1 MKKRIVSFLMA
12 LVLAVSL
19 LPVSALAVDVDTPQD
34 DAPVAETQGVP
45 AVEQQNDENTTP
57 DPQTEPTNTS
67 DTVTFKV
74 ESPKG
79 ADAYIDFTLQNST
92 SRQNI
97 DSATGISSYT
107 TSVSKDT
114 PISVTAQIK
123 GYDNVHYRFVGWQIN
138 GRSGVSETVD
148 GYVINPG
155 NNSSYAKMYYR
166 SEIEEHKLL
175 DEYVFTALFEE
186 NESGQPAAGQVK
198 LVIDLTEYTGAI
210 SGSLTPLK
218 TNPWKI
224 EAGKRNEI
232 MIGRTFGLIEEYNQD
247 CLYGT
252 SPKGTLTLDD
262 APKSFYW
269 TVTGLPD
276 KCILTDFDTGTVT
289 AQYQRNAT
297 KFAKVFTLTAGTLT
311 FNQVYASNFTSKY
324 NKDAWS
330 GKTIVL
336 TPDFN
341 ALDQSKAFTPVVTP
355 DRADKGTV
363 TTAFL
368 RNNGSASSSWA
379 VTATPKNEWYK
390 LDYVADEAGNK
401 FVSEDGKTAQITVT
415 AADQKFTAYFTSAI
429 APMYDETN
437 ADSVTVNVTI
447 SNDGIP
453 LMGADGT
460 VLANLDVTIP
470 YFDLADYGLSKYY
483 RYGTEFGWGSY
494 NNDKLIERPTA
505 LHAYIYIIERYYMG
519 LPADQCGR
527 GTSGILDY
535 KKKTD
540 VPYMDGGI
548 AYNSGRTVALNPT
561 GSATSLYMKQFWGH
575 DENLMYFRNHEYPL
589 MGKGWGSTCDYI
601 LLSDGDRLDVAMF
614 TNWDFYKDGGFNQF
628 SQDVYSIAQGDT
640 VTTSTFKAGTSAGLD
655 GESPAL
661 EPISGLNVAVYDA
674 DWNKVADVTGDGT
687 YSYTFDKAGTYYIM
701 ATDTGAKTTDAHYAP
716 AITKVTVTPRDDS
729 GAVILKNTADMLW
742 FQNYVNEQGHYD
754 AKAVLANDIDISS
767 LDWQGLGENV
777 NHYDIPIFGYK
788 GDKAFSGEIDG
799 RGHTLTVRFTGS
811 PLVNLLT
818 GTVKNLTIKG
828 KSEAGAAFVRY
839 LLYNGRIE
847 NCVNYASVSGIV
859 KCSQNTGEGTVG
871 AFAATACVG
880 PKLLYRTTGIVNC
893 VNRGDV
899 QTTGHNAGGILGQVA
914 GSFQGNFTTG
924 TLGSSDY
931 KVYASIEVT
940 GCRNYGAVSAVNSN
954 AAAGGIVGI
963 CWMADVAGVALAD
976 CENHGAVSAPTGG
989 AAAGILA
996 QQNSEQQTISRCLNT
1011 GTITGTSYAA
1021 GITGTSSGEPTLIE
1035 SCANTGKIAGQYAG
1049 GIVAVSFG
1057 EITDCYNTGDVTGS
1071 EFAGGIAGS
1080 HNPWQFPNTHNYA
1093 VGKVSNCYTTGKV
1106 TGSSDNAT
1114 IGAAVGKLHTGNI
1127 VSLEQTTYRDFQV
1140 YALEGTCAQL
1150 VGQKSENAK
1159 DATAFKTAAE
1169 LKSDA
1174 MLTTLGDAFKKDA
1187 GNVNNGYP
1195 VLVWQVS
1202 EPCTKHTPGEI
1213 VKVSIQ
1219 NANCTT
1225 GGRHYDVVY
1234 CTVCLK
1240 ELSRTIVTDEPLG
1253 HDWDSATGKC
1263 KRCGI
1268 TCDHKWT
1275 NGKCDTCG
1283 YACQHV
1289 GGDAVKEK
1297 EVPATCTKD
1306 GSHDEVVYCTICKAE
1321 VSRTNV
1327 VDKATGHK
1335 EQPAVKE
1342 NVKAPTCTVDGS
1354 HDEVVYCSVCKEE
1367 VSRTNVVDKATG
1379 HKWDDGVVTTQP
1391 TTGKEGVKTFICTV
1405 CKETKTETIDKLGE
1419 DQKDQSAANE
1429 AINLINGIGTVTKN
1443 SKDKINAAR
1452 KAYDGLTEDQKKL
1465 VPDSVLKTLTDAET
1479 AYANLPRSSG
1489 SGSSYTGGHT
1499 FTTDLEPGSITGVF
1513 VDGKKLDSRYYT
1525 VSGSDV
1531 TLTADYLKTLRSGK
1545 HTVKIENAT
1554 KVATGSFT
1562 LSGSGAVQSSR
1573 TGDPGVAIYFA
1584 MSAVSFLGSAAWLR
1598 KRKET

>member
-1 MKKRIVSFLMA
+1 MKKRIVSLLMA
-12 LVLAVSL
+12 LVMAVSL
-19 LPVSALAVDVDTPQD
+19 LPVSAFAVDVDTPQD
-34 DAPVAETQGVP
+34 DAPVAETQDVP
-45 AVEQQNDENTTP
+45 AAEQQNDENTAPDNQAESANEPVVQTNAEPKILVSSNIWDSTVTVVEYDVEVKGGETVEVEYSGAWLEFDPEESLTVNGVKCDLAYIAINGKEYDVDGLDIELTDVAGFKGTVWANHYPAAGFYEDGELTQNVSISFIYSNVPANPETP
-57 DPQTEPTNTS
+57 TYTPVVVSANTS
-67 DTVTFKV
+67 CGTI
-74 ESPKG
+74 G
-79 ADAYIDFTLQNST
+79 ADALSFEWNTD
-92 SRQNI
+92 
-97 DSATGISSYT
+97 GSS
-107 TSVSKDT
+107 
-114 PISVTAQIK
+114 IWNVTA
-123 GYDNVHYRFVGWQIN
+123 
-138 GRSGVSETVD
+138 
-148 GYVINPG
+148 
-155 NNSSYAKMYYR
+155 A
-166 SEIEEHKLL
+166 
-175 DEYVFTALFEE
+175 
-186 NESGQPAAGQVK
+186 
-198 LVIDLTEYTGAI
+198 
-210 SGSLTPLK
+210 
-218 TNPWKI
+218 
-224 EAGKRNEI
+224 
-232 MIGRTFGLIEEYNQD
+232 
-247 CLYGT
+247 
-252 SPKGTLTLDD
+252 
-262 APKSFYW
+262 
-269 TVTGLPD
+269 
-276 KCILTDFDTGTVT
+276 
-289 AQYQRNAT
+289 
-297 KFAKVFTLTAGTLT
+297 
-311 FNQVYASNFTSKY
+311 
-324 NKDAWS
+324 
-330 GKTIVL
+330 
-336 TPDFN
+336 
-341 ALDQSKAFTPVVTP
+341 
-355 DRADKGTV
+355 
-363 TTAFL
+363 
-368 RNNGSASSSWA
+368 
-379 VTATPKNEWYK
+379 PKNEWYK
-390 LDYVADEAGNK
+390 LDYVADEAGNQ
-401 FVSEDGKTAQITVT
+401 FASTDGKTAQITVT

-460 VLANLDVTIP
+460 ILANLDVTIP

-505 LHAYIYIIERYYMG
+505 LHAYIYLIERYYMG

-540 VPYMDGGI
+540 VLYMDGGL

-701 ATDTGAKTTDAHYAP
+701 ATDTGAKTTAAHYAP
-716 AITKVTVTPRDDS
+716 AITKVTVAPRDNS
-729 GAVILKNTADMLW
+729 GAITLKTAADMLW
-742 FQNYVNEQGHYD
+742 FQQYVNEQGHYD
-754 AKAVLANDIDISS
+754 AKAVLADDIDISG

-777 NHYDIPIFGYK
+777 NHYNIAIQGYK

-799 RGHTLTVRFTGS
+799 QGHALTVSFTGS

-828 KSEAGAAFVRY
+828 QSEAGAAFVRY

-847 NCVNYASVSGIV
+847 NCVNYAPVSGIV
-859 KCSQNTGEGTVG
+859 KCSQNTGGGVVG
-871 AFAATACVG
+871 AFAAAACKG
-880 PKLLYRTTGIVNC
+880 PKLLYCTTGVVNC
-893 VNRGDV
+893 VNHGDV
-899 QTTGHNAGGILGQVA
+899 QTTGTYAGGILGVVVN
-914 GSFQGNFTTG
+914 SFQGNFTAG

-931 KVYASIEVT
+931 KVYASIEVM
-940 GCRNYGAVSAVNSN
+940 GCKNYGAVSATNSN

-963 CWMADVAGVALAD
+963 CWMADVGGVALAD
-976 CENHGAVSAPTGG
+976 CENHGAVSAPAGG

-996 QQNSEQQTISRCLNT
+996 RQNSEQQTISRCLNT
-1011 GTITGTSYAA
+1011 GTITGMSYAA
-1021 GITGTSSGEPTLIE
+1021 GITGESKGEPTLIE
-1035 SCANTGKIAGQYAG
+1035 SCANTGKITGRYAG

-1057 EITDCYNTGDVTGS
+1057 EITDCYNTGDVTGHT
-1071 EFAGGIAGS
+1071 AGGIAAS
-1080 HNPWQFPNTHNYA
+1080 HDVWQYPNTHNYA
-1093 VGKVSNCYTTGKV
+1093 TGKVSNCYTTGKV

-1114 IGAAVGKLHTGNI
+1114 IGAAVGKLHTGGI

-1140 YALEGTCAQL
+1140 YALEGICAQL

-1187 GNVNNGYP
+1187 GNINNGYP

-1202 EPCTKHTPGEI
+1202 EACTDHTPGAAVRENE
-1213 VKVSIQ
+1213 VP
-1219 NANCTT
+1219 ATCTKD
-1225 GGRHYDVVY
+1225 GSHDEVIY
-1234 CTVCLK
+1234 CTVCKTEISRKTITDKAPGHK
-1240 ELSRTIVTDEPLG
+1240 EQPAVKENVKDATCTVAGSHDEVVYCSVCQTEISRTTVTDKALG
-1253 HDWDSATGKC
+1253 HDWDSTTGKC
-1263 KRCGI
+1263 KRCE
-1268 TCDHKWT
+1268 TACDHKWT

-1283 YACQHV
+1283 YTCQHV

-1306 GSHDEVVYCTICKAE
+1306 GSHDEVVYCTICK
-1321 VSRTNV
+1321 S
-1327 VDKATGHK
+1327 
-1335 EQPAVKE
+1335 
-1342 NVKAPTCTVDGS
+1342 
-1354 HDEVVYCSVCKEE
+1354 E

-1391 TTGKEGVKTFICTV
+1391 TTGKEGVKTFTCTV

-1443 SKDKINAAR
+1443 SKDKIDAAR

-1465 VPDSVLKTLTDAET
+1465 VPDSVLKTLTDAEA
-1479 AYANLPRSSG
+1479 AYAKLTKPGTKPGKPSTS
-1489 SGSSYTGGHT
+1489 
-1499 FTTDLEPGSITGVF
+1499 TDTKKD
-1513 VDGKKLDSRYYT
+1513 DGK
-1525 VSGSDV
+1525 
-1531 TLTADYLKTLRSGK
+1531 
-1545 HTVKIENAT
+1545 TVKSGQTGDAGIT
-1554 KVATGSFT
+1554 LYLGMGLVAVMA
-1562 LSGSGAVQSSR
+1562 GAVIV
-1573 TGDPGVAIYFA
+1573 T
-1584 MSAVSFLGSAAWLR
+1584 R
-1598 KRKET
+1598 KRKEN

>member
-1 MKKRIVSFLMA
+1 MKKRIVSLLMA
-12 LVLAVSL
+12 LVMTVSL
-19 LPVSALAVDVDTPQD
+19 LPVSAFAADVDTPTAQAAKCTAVVKSSIPDSKADFIVYNYGGKGEEFEHVDSATWEFTAGKDTDLAVDVKLSSFDEDNYDFCGWEVSSGEKSYIAGLTATADIIAKEFADVFTDVADDTYVKQ
-34 DAPVAETQGVP
+34 
-45 AVEQQNDENTTP
+45 
-57 DPQTEPTNTS
+57 
-67 DTVTFKV
+67 KL
-74 ESPKG
+74 
-79 ADAYIDFTLQNST
+79 FTLFATSNS
-92 SRQNI
+92 N
-97 DSATGISSYT
+97 
-107 TSVSKDT
+107 
-114 PISVTAQIK
+114 VTI
-123 GYDNVHYRFVGWQIN
+123 
-138 GRSGVSETVD
+138 
-148 GYVINPG
+148 
-155 NNSSYAKMYYR
+155 
-166 SEIEEHKLL
+166 
-175 DEYVFTALFEE
+175 TALFNSKASQEVTYTPIVA
-186 NESGQPAAGQVK
+186 SSDTSKGTIASDGVK
-198 LVIDLTEYTGAI
+198 LVQNVDNK
-210 SGSLTPLK
+210 SL
-218 TNPWKI
+218 
-224 EAGKRNEI
+224 
-232 MIGRTFGLIEEYNQD
+232 
-247 CLYGT
+247 
-252 SPKGTLTLDD
+252 
-262 APKSFYW
+262 W
-269 TVTGLPD
+269 T
-276 KCILTDFDTGTVT
+276 
-289 AQYQRNAT
+289 
-297 KFAKVFTLTAGTLT
+297 
-311 FNQVYASNFTSKY
+311 
-324 NKDAWS
+324 
-330 GKTIVL
+330 
-336 TPDFN
+336 
-341 ALDQSKAFTPVVTP
+341 
-355 DRADKGTV
+355 
-363 TTAFL
+363 
-368 RNNGSASSSWA
+368 

-390 LDYVADEAGNK
+390 LDYVADEAGNQ
-401 FVSEDGKTAQITVT
+401 FASTDGKTAQITVT

-453 LMGADGT
+453 LMGKDGT
-460 VLANLDVTIP
+460 ILANLDVTIP
-470 YFDLADYGLSKYY
+470 YFDLADYGLGKYY

-494 NNDKLIERPTA
+494 NNDTVIERPTA

-519 LPADQCGR
+519 LPASQCGK

-535 KKKTD
+535 NKKTD
-540 VPYMDGGI
+540 VLYMDGGI

-589 MGKGWGSTCDYI
+589 MGKGWGSSCDYI

-687 YSYTFDKAGTYYIM
+687 YSYTFDKAGTYYLM
-701 ATDTGAKTTDAHYAP
+701 ATDTGAKTTAAHYAP
-716 AITKVTVTPRDDS
+716 ATAKVTVAPRDDS
-729 GAVILKNTADMLW
+729 GAVTLKTAADMLW

-754 AKAVLANDIDISS
+754 AKAVLVDDIDISG

-777 NHYDIPIFGYK
+777 NHYDIGIQGYT

-799 RGHTLTVRFTGS
+799 QGHTLTVRFTGS

-847 NCVNYASVSGIV
+847 NCVNYASVSGMV
-859 KCSQNTGEGTVG
+859 NNSQSSNGAVG
-871 AFAATACVG
+871 AFAAAACKG

-893 VNRGDV
+893 ENHGDV
-899 QTTGHNAGGILGQVA
+899 QTTGSNAGGILGVVVN
-914 GSFQGNFTTG
+914 SFQGNFTAG

-931 KVYASIEVT
+931 KVYASIEVM
-940 GCRNYGAVSAVNSN
+940 GCKNYGAVSATNSN

-963 CWMADVAGVALAD
+963 CWMADVGGVALAD
-976 CENHGAVSAPTGG
+976 CENHGAVSAPAGG
-989 AAAGILA
+989 AAAGILVR
-996 QQNSEQQTISRCLNT
+996 QNSEQQTISRCLNT

-1035 SCANTGKIAGQYAG
+1035 SCANTGTITGRYAG

-1057 EITDCYNTGDVTGS
+1057 EITDCYNTGDVTGHT
-1071 EFAGGIAGS
+1071 AGGIAAS
-1080 HNPWQFPNTHNYA
+1080 HSPWQFPNTHNYA

-1106 TGSSDNAT
+1106 MGSSDNAT

-1174 MLTTLGDAFKKDA
+1174 MLTTLGDAFKKDV

-1202 EPCTKHTPGEI
+1202 EACTDHTPGAAVRENE
-1213 VKVSIQ
+1213 VP
-1219 NANCTT
+1219 ATCTKD
-1225 GGRHYDVVY
+1225 GSHDEVIY
-1234 CTVCLK
+1234 CTVCK
-1240 ELSRTIVTDEPLG
+1240 TEISRTTVTDKALG
-1253 HDWDSATGKC
+1253 HDWDSTTGKC
-1263 KRCGI
+1263 KRCE
-1268 TCDHKWT
+1268 TACDHKWT

-1283 YACQHV
+1283 YTCQHV

-1306 GSHDEVVYCTICKAE
+1306 GSHDEVVYCTICK
-1321 VSRTNV
+1321 S
-1327 VDKATGHK
+1327 
-1335 EQPAVKE
+1335 
-1342 NVKAPTCTVDGS
+1342 
-1354 HDEVVYCSVCKEE
+1354 E

-1391 TTGKEGVKTFICTV
+1391 TTGKEGVKTFTCTV

-1465 VPDSVLKTLTDAET
+1465 VPDSVLKTLTDAEA
-1479 AYANLPRSSG
+1479 AYAKLTKPGTKPGKPSTSTDTKKDDGKTVKSG
-1489 SGSSYTGGHT
+1489 QTGDAGIVLYAAMGLLSLTGGA
-1499 FTTDLEPGSITGVF
+1499 LVL
-1513 VDGKKLDSRYYT
+1513 GKKKKQD
-1525 VSGSDV
+1525 
-1531 TLTADYLKTLRSGK
+1531 
-1545 HTVKIENAT
+1545 
-1554 KVATGSFT
+1554 
-1562 LSGSGAVQSSR
+1562 
-1573 TGDPGVAIYFA
+1573 
-1584 MSAVSFLGSAAWLR
+1584 
-1598 KRKET
+1598 

>member
-1 MKKRIVSFLMA
+1 MKKRIVSLLLA
-12 LVLAVSL
+12 LVMAVSL
-19 LPVSALAVDVDTPQD
+19 LPVSAFAAEVDVPAAQD
-34 DAPVAETQGVP
+34 VP
-45 AVEQQNDENTTP
+45 AVEQQNDENTAPDTP
-57 DPQTEPTNTS
+57 ATTEEPTQPDTEPAASESQPEEPVVQDAKPKILVSSNIWDPTVTVVEYDVEVKGGETVEVEYSGAWLEFDPEESLTVNGVKCDLAYIAINGKEYAVKRLDIELTDVAGFKGTVWANRYPAAGFYEDGELTQNVSISFIYSNVPANPETPTYTPVVVSANTS
-67 DTVTFKV
+67 CGTI
-74 ESPKG
+74 G
-79 ADAYIDFTLQNST
+79 ADALSFEWNTD
-92 SRQNI
+92 
-97 DSATGISSYT
+97 GSS
-107 TSVSKDT
+107 
-114 PISVTAQIK
+114 IWNVTA
-123 GYDNVHYRFVGWQIN
+123 
-138 GRSGVSETVD
+138 
-148 GYVINPG
+148 
-155 NNSSYAKMYYR
+155 A
-166 SEIEEHKLL
+166 
-175 DEYVFTALFEE
+175 
-186 NESGQPAAGQVK
+186 
-198 LVIDLTEYTGAI
+198 
-210 SGSLTPLK
+210 
-218 TNPWKI
+218 
-224 EAGKRNEI
+224 
-232 MIGRTFGLIEEYNQD
+232 
-247 CLYGT
+247 
-252 SPKGTLTLDD
+252 
-262 APKSFYW
+262 
-269 TVTGLPD
+269 
-276 KCILTDFDTGTVT
+276 
-289 AQYQRNAT
+289 
-297 KFAKVFTLTAGTLT
+297 
-311 FNQVYASNFTSKY
+311 
-324 NKDAWS
+324 
-330 GKTIVL
+330 
-336 TPDFN
+336 
-341 ALDQSKAFTPVVTP
+341 
-355 DRADKGTV
+355 
-363 TTAFL
+363 
-368 RNNGSASSSWA
+368 
-379 VTATPKNEWYK
+379 PKNEWYK
-390 LDYVADEAGNK
+390 LDYVADEAGNQ
-401 FVSEDGKTAQITVT
+401 FASTDGKTAQITVT

-505 LHAYIYIIERYYMG
+505 LHAYIYLIERYYMG

-540 VPYMDGGI
+540 VLYMDGGL
-548 AYNSGRTVALNPT
+548 AYNSNRTPALNPT

-687 YSYTFDKAGTYYIM
+687 YSSTFDKAGTYYIM
-701 ATDTGAKTTDAHYAP
+701 ATDTGAKTTAAHYAP
-716 AITKVTVTPRDDS
+716 AITKVTVAPRDNS
-729 GAVILKNTADMLW
+729 GAITLKTAADMLW
-742 FQNYVNEQGHYD
+742 FQSYVNEQGHYD
-754 AKAVLANDIDISS
+754 AKAVLADDIDISG

-777 NHYDIPIFGYK
+777 NHYNIAIQGYK

-799 RGHTLTVRFTGS
+799 QGHALTVSFTGS

-828 KSEAGAAFVRY
+828 KSEAGTAFVRY

-847 NCVNYASVSGIV
+847 NCVNYAPVSGIV
-859 KCSQNTGEGTVG
+859 KCSQNTGGGVVG
-871 AFAATACVG
+871 AFAAAACKG
-880 PKLLYRTTGIVNC
+880 PKLLYCTTGVVNC
-893 VNRGDV
+893 VNHGDV
-899 QTTGHNAGGILGQVA
+899 QTTGTYASGILGVVVN
-914 GSFQGNFTTG
+914 SFQGNFTTG

-940 GCRNYGAVSAVNSN
+940 GCKNYGAVSAANSN

-963 CWMADVAGVALAD
+963 CLMADEDGVALAD
-976 CENHGAVSAPTGG
+976 CENHGAVSAPANGT
-989 AAAGILA
+989 AAGILGR
-996 QQNSEQQTISRCLNT
+996 QNSEQQTISRCLNT

-1021 GITGTSSGEPTLIE
+1021 GITGRSGGEPTLIE
-1035 SCANTGKIAGQYAG
+1035 SCANTGKITGQRAG

-1071 EFAGGIAGS
+1071 EFVGGIAGS
-1080 HNPWQFPNTHNYA
+1080 HDVWQYPNTHNYA
-1093 VGKVSNCYTTGKV
+1093 TGKVSNCYTTGKV

-1114 IGAAVGKLHTGNI
+1114 IGAAVGKLHTGRT

-1140 YALEGTCAQL
+1140 YALEGICAQL

-1202 EPCTKHTPGEI
+1202 EVCTDHTPGAAVRENE
-1213 VKVSIQ
+1213 VP
-1219 NANCTT
+1219 ATCTKD
-1225 GGRHYDVVY
+1225 GSHDEVIY
-1234 CTVCLK
+1234 CTVCQT
-1240 ELSRTIVTDEPLG
+1240 EISRTTVTDKALG
-1253 HDWDSATGKC
+1253 HDWDSTTGKC
-1263 KRCGI
+1263 KRCE
-1268 TCDHKWT
+1268 TACDHKWT

-1283 YACQHV
+1283 YTCQHV

-1306 GSHDEVVYCTICKAE
+1306 GSHDEVVYCTICK
-1321 VSRTNV
+1321 S
-1327 VDKATGHK
+1327 
-1335 EQPAVKE
+1335 
-1342 NVKAPTCTVDGS
+1342 
-1354 HDEVVYCSVCKEE
+1354 E

-1391 TTGKEGVKTFICTV
+1391 TTGKEGVKTFTCTV
-1405 CKETKTETIDKLGE
+1405 CKETKTEAIDKLGE

-1443 SKDKINAAR
+1443 SKDKIDAAR

-1465 VPDSVLKTLTDAET
+1465 VPDSVLKTLTDAEA
-1479 AYANLPRSSG
+1479 AYAKLTKPGTKPGKPSTSTDTKKDDGKTVKSG
-1489 SGSSYTGGHT
+1489 QTGDAGIVLYAAMGLLSLTGGA
-1499 FTTDLEPGSITGVF
+1499 LVL
-1513 VDGKKLDSRYYT
+1513 GKKKKQD
-1525 VSGSDV
+1525 
-1531 TLTADYLKTLRSGK
+1531 
-1545 HTVKIENAT
+1545 
-1554 KVATGSFT
+1554 
-1562 LSGSGAVQSSR
+1562 
-1573 TGDPGVAIYFA
+1573 
-1584 MSAVSFLGSAAWLR
+1584 
-1598 KRKET
+1598 

>member
-1 MKKRIVSFLMA
+1 MKKRIVSLLMA
-12 LVLAVSL
+12 LVMTVSL
-19 LPVSALAVDVDTPQD
+19 LPVSAFAADVDTPTAQAAKCTAVVKSSIPDSKADFIVYNYGGKGEEFEHVDSATWEFTAGKDTDLAVDVKLSSFDEDNYDFCGWEVSSGEKSYIAGLTATADIIAKEFADVFTDVADDTYVKQ
-34 DAPVAETQGVP
+34 
-45 AVEQQNDENTTP
+45 
-57 DPQTEPTNTS
+57 
-67 DTVTFKV
+67 KL
-74 ESPKG
+74 
-79 ADAYIDFTLQNST
+79 FTLFATSNS
-92 SRQNI
+92 N
-97 DSATGISSYT
+97 
-107 TSVSKDT
+107 
-114 PISVTAQIK
+114 VTI
-123 GYDNVHYRFVGWQIN
+123 
-138 GRSGVSETVD
+138 
-148 GYVINPG
+148 
-155 NNSSYAKMYYR
+155 
-166 SEIEEHKLL
+166 
-175 DEYVFTALFEE
+175 TALFNSKASQEVTYTPIVA
-186 NESGQPAAGQVK
+186 SSDTSKGTIASDGVK
-198 LVIDLTEYTGAI
+198 LVQNVDNK
-210 SGSLTPLK
+210 SL
-218 TNPWKI
+218 
-224 EAGKRNEI
+224 
-232 MIGRTFGLIEEYNQD
+232 
-247 CLYGT
+247 
-252 SPKGTLTLDD
+252 
-262 APKSFYW
+262 W
-269 TVTGLPD
+269 T
-276 KCILTDFDTGTVT
+276 
-289 AQYQRNAT
+289 
-297 KFAKVFTLTAGTLT
+297 
-311 FNQVYASNFTSKY
+311 
-324 NKDAWS
+324 
-330 GKTIVL
+330 
-336 TPDFN
+336 
-341 ALDQSKAFTPVVTP
+341 
-355 DRADKGTV
+355 
-363 TTAFL
+363 
-368 RNNGSASSSWA
+368 

-390 LDYVADEAGNK
+390 LDYVADEAGNQ
-401 FVSEDGKTAQITVT
+401 FASTDGKTAQITVT

-453 LMGADGT
+453 LMGKDGT
-460 VLANLDVTIP
+460 ILANLDVTIP
-470 YFDLADYGLSKYY
+470 YFDLADYGLSNFY

-519 LPADQCGR
+519 LPASQCGK

-535 KKKTD
+535 NKKTD
-540 VPYMDGGI
+540 VLYMDGGI

-589 MGKGWGSTCDYI
+589 MGKGWGSSCDYI

-687 YSYTFDKAGTYYIM
+687 YSYTFDKAGTYYLM
-701 ATDTGAKTTDAHYAP
+701 ATDTGAKTTAAHYAP
-716 AITKVTVTPRDDS
+716 ATAKVTVAPRDDS
-729 GAVILKNTADMLW
+729 GAVTLKTAADMLW

-754 AKAVLANDIDISS
+754 AKAVLVDDIDISG

-777 NHYDIPIFGYK
+777 NHYDIGIQGYT

-799 RGHTLTVRFTGS
+799 QGHALTVRFTGS

-847 NCVNYASVSGIV
+847 NCVNYASVSGMV
-859 KCSQNTGEGTVG
+859 NNSQSSNGAVG
-871 AFAATACVG
+871 AFAAAACKG

-893 VNRGDV
+893 VNYGDV
-899 QTTGHNAGGILGQVA
+899 QTTGNNAGGILGVVVN
-914 GSFQGNFTTG
+914 SFQGNFTTG

-940 GCRNYGAVSAVNSN
+940 GCKNYGAVSAANSN
-954 AAAGGIVGI
+954 AAAGGIVGS
-963 CWMADVAGVALAD
+963 CQMADVNGVVLAD
-976 CENHGAVSAPTGG
+976 CENHGAVSAPAGG
-989 AAAGILA
+989 AAAGILGR
-996 QQNSEQQTISRCLNT
+996 QNSEQQTISRCLNT

-1021 GITGTSSGEPTLIE
+1021 GITGRSGGEPTLIE
-1035 SCANTGKIAGQYAG
+1035 SCANTGTITGRYAG

-1071 EFAGGIAGS
+1071 KFAGGIAGS
-1080 HNPWQFPNTHNYA
+1080 HDPWQFPNTHNYA

-1114 IGAAVGKLHTGNI
+1114 IGAAVGKLHMGNI
-1127 VSLEQTTYRDFQV
+1127 VSVEQTTYRDFQV
-1140 YALEGTCAQL
+1140 YALEGICAQL

-1187 GNVNNGYP
+1187 GNINNGYP

-1202 EPCTKHTPGEI
+1202 EACTDHTPGAAVRENE
-1213 VKVSIQ
+1213 VP
-1219 NANCTT
+1219 ATCTKD
-1225 GGRHYDVVY
+1225 GSHDEVIY
-1234 CTVCLK
+1234 CTVCKTEISRKTITDKAPGHK
-1240 ELSRTIVTDEPLG
+1240 EQPAVKENVKDATCTVAGSHDEVVYCSVCQTEISRTTVTDKALG
-1253 HDWDSATGKC
+1253 HDWDSTTGKC
-1263 KRCGI
+1263 KRCE
-1268 TCDHKWT
+1268 TACDHKWT

-1283 YACQHV
+1283 YTCQHV

-1306 GSHDEVVYCTICKAE
+1306 GSHDEVVYCTICKSE

-1354 HDEVVYCSVCKEE
+1354 HDEVVYCSVCKEV

-1391 TTGKEGVKTFICTV
+1391 TTGKEGVKTFTCTV

-1465 VPDSVLKTLTDAET
+1465 VPDSVLKTLTDAEA
-1479 AYANLPRSSG
+1479 AYAKLTKPGTKPGKPSTSTDTKKDDGKTVKSG
-1489 SGSSYTGGHT
+1489 QTGDAGIVLYAAMGLLSLTGGAW
-1499 FTTDLEPGSITGVF
+1499 IV
-1513 VDGKKLDSRYYT
+1513 GKKKKQD
-1525 VSGSDV
+1525 
-1531 TLTADYLKTLRSGK
+1531 
-1545 HTVKIENAT
+1545 
-1554 KVATGSFT
+1554 
-1562 LSGSGAVQSSR
+1562 
-1573 TGDPGVAIYFA
+1573 
-1584 MSAVSFLGSAAWLR
+1584 
-1598 KRKET
+1598 

>member
-1 MKKRIVSFLMA
+1 MKKRIVSLLLA
-12 LVLAVSL
+12 LVMAVSL
-19 LPVSALAVDVDTPQD
+19 LPVSAFAVDVDTPQD
-34 DAPVAETQGVP
+34 DAPVAETQDVP
-45 AVEQQNDENTTP
+45 AAEQQNDENTAP

-166 SEIEEHKLL
+166 SDIEEHKLL

-186 NESGQPAAGQVK
+186 NESGQPATGQVK

-210 SGSLTPLK
+210 SGSLTPFK

-247 CLYGT
+247 RLYGT
-252 SPKGTLTLDD
+252 SPEGTLTLDD

-276 KCILTDFDTGTVT
+276 ECILTDFDTGTVT

-297 KFAKVFTLTAGTLT
+297 KFAEVFTLTAGTLT
-311 FNQVYASNFTSKY
+311 FNQVRESYFRSKY
-324 NKDAWS
+324 SKDAWS

-368 RNNGSASSSWA
+368 RNNGSASSSLA
-379 VTATPKNEWYK
+379 VTATPKDWYK
-390 LDYVADEAGNK
+390 LDYVADEAGNQ
-401 FVSEDGKTAQITVT
+401 FASTDGKTAQITVT

-453 LMGADGT
+453 LMGKDGT
-460 VLANLDVTIP
+460 ILANLDVTVP
-470 YFDLADYGLSKYY
+470 YFDLDDYGLSKYY

-494 NNDKLIERPTA
+494 NSDTVIERPTA
-505 LHAYIYIIERYYMG
+505 LHAYIYLIERYYMG

-540 VPYMDGGI
+540 VLYMDGGI

-589 MGKGWGSTCDYI
+589 MGKGWGSSCDYI

-701 ATDTGAKTTDAHYAP
+701 ATDTGAKTTAAHYAP
-716 AITKVTVTPRDDS
+716 AITKVTVTPCDDS
-729 GAVILKNTADMLW
+729 GSVILKNAADMLW
-742 FQNYVNEQGHYD
+742 FQSYVNEQGHYD
-754 AKAVLANDIDISS
+754 AKAVLANDIDISG

-777 NHYDIPIFGYK
+777 NHYSIGNQGYK

-799 RGHTLTVRFTGS
+799 QGHTLTVRFTGS

-847 NCVNYASVSGIV
+847 NCVNYASVSGMV
-859 KCSQNTGEGTVG
+859 NNSQSSNGAVG
-871 AFAATACVG
+871 AFAAAACKG

-893 VNRGDV
+893 ENHGDV
-899 QTTGHNAGGILGQVA
+899 QTTGSNAGGILGVVVN
-914 GSFQGNFTTG
+914 SFQGNFTAG

-940 GCRNYGAVSAVNSN
+940 GCKNYGAVSAANSN

-963 CWMADVAGVALAD
+963 CSMADENGVPLAD
-976 CENHGAVSAPTGG
+976 CENHGAVSAPAGG

-996 QQNSEQQTISRCLNT
+996 RQNSEQQTISRCLNT

-1021 GITGTSSGEPTLIE
+1021 GITGVSKGEPTLIE
-1035 SCANTGKIAGQYAG
+1035 SCANTGTITGANAG
-1049 GIVAVSFG
+1049 GIVAVSYG

-1071 EFAGGIAGS
+1071 AVAGGIAAS

-1114 IGAAVGKLHTGNI
+1114 IGAAVGKLHTGGI

-1150 VGQKSENAK
+1150 VGEKNENAK
-1159 DATAFKTAAE
+1159 DTTAFKTAAE

-1202 EPCTKHTPGEI
+1202 EACTDHTPGAAVRENEVPATCTKDGSHDEVIYCTVCQTEI
-1213 VKVSIQ
+1213 SRKTITDKATGHKAQAAVKENVKD
-1219 NANCTT
+1219 ATCTAA
-1225 GGRHYDVVY
+1225 GSHDDVVY
-1234 CTVCLK
+1234 CSVCK
-1240 ELSRTIVTDEPLG
+1240 AEISRTTVTDKALG

-1263 KRCGI
+1263 KRCE
-1268 TCDHKWT
+1268 TACDHKWT

-1306 GSHDEVVYCTICKAE
+1306 GSHDEVVYCTICKSE

-1443 SKDKINAAR
+1443 SKDKIDAAR

-1465 VPDSVLKTLTDAET
+1465 VPDSVLKTLTDAEA
-1479 AYANLPRSSG
+1479 AYAKLTKPGAKPGKPSTSTDTKKDDGKTVKSG
-1489 SGSSYTGGHT
+1489 QTGDAGIVLYAAMGLLSLTGGA
-1499 FTTDLEPGSITGVF
+1499 LVL
-1513 VDGKKLDSRYYT
+1513 GKKKKQD
-1525 VSGSDV
+1525 
-1531 TLTADYLKTLRSGK
+1531 
-1545 HTVKIENAT
+1545 
-1554 KVATGSFT
+1554 
-1562 LSGSGAVQSSR
+1562 
-1573 TGDPGVAIYFA
+1573 
-1584 MSAVSFLGSAAWLR
+1584 
-1598 KRKET
+1598 

>member
-1 MKKRIVSFLMA
+1 MGRRGCRPFCHTSKIQAAGPFDIEKIKKRKENHEMKKRIVSLLMA
-12 LVLAVSL
+12 LVMTVSL
-19 LPVSALAVDVDTPQD
+19 LPVSAFAAEVDVPAAQD
-34 DAPVAETQGVP
+34 VP
-45 AVEQQNDENTTP
+45 TVEQQNDEKTSARTF
-57 DPQTEPTNTS
+57 TFTS
-67 DTVTFKV
+67 DCPEAKATLDVCVDGHWGSLYHVENNKTWELETTSSSGNYSLVNIQTADQFSYDAENYNFLGWKLSAGGKEYTFTEANGKDIITAFQGIFSYDDLPD
-74 ESPKG
+74 ETTY
-79 ADAYIDFTLQNST
+79 DDCIDFLYINDGFLLFLWT
-92 SRQNI
+92 SA
-97 DSATGISSYT
+97 D
-107 TSVSKDT
+107 V
-114 PISVTAQIK
+114 
-123 GYDNVHYRFVGWQIN
+123 
-138 GRSGVSETVD
+138 
-148 GYVINPG
+148 
-155 NNSSYAKMYYR
+155 
-166 SEIEEHKLL
+166 
-175 DEYVFTALFEE
+175 
-186 NESGQPAAGQVK
+186 
-198 LVIDLTEYTGAI
+198 
-210 SGSLTPLK
+210 
-218 TNPWKI
+218 
-224 EAGKRNEI
+224 
-232 MIGRTFGLIEEYNQD
+232 
-247 CLYGT
+247 
-252 SPKGTLTLDD
+252 
-262 APKSFYW
+262 
-269 TVTGLPD
+269 
-276 KCILTDFDTGTVT
+276 
-289 AQYQRNAT
+289 
-297 KFAKVFTLTAGTLT
+297 TLTAC
-311 FNQVYASNFTSKY
+311 FE
-324 NKDAWS
+324 
-330 GKTIVL
+330 
-336 TPDFN
+336 
-341 ALDQSKAFTPVVTP
+341 SKASVVTYTPVVTS
-355 DRADKGTV
+355 ADTSKGV
-363 TTAFL
+363 IAE
-368 RNNGSASSSWA
+368 NGLNLVQSTGAGSVWA

-401 FVSEDGKTAQITVT
+401 FVSEDGKTAKITVT

-460 VLANLDVTIP
+460 ILANLDVTVP
-470 YFDLADYGLSKYY
+470 YFDLADYGLSRFY

-505 LHAYIYIIERYYMG
+505 LHAYIYLIERYYMG
-519 LPADQCGR
+519 LPASQCGR

-687 YSYTFDKAGTYYIM
+687 YSYTFDKAGTYYLM

-716 AITKVTVTPRDDS
+716 AITKVTVAPRDNS
-729 GAVILKNTADMLW
+729 GAVTLKTAADMLW

-754 AKAVLANDIDISS
+754 AKAVLANDIDISG

-777 NHYDIPIFGYK
+777 NHYNIAIQGYK

-799 RGHTLTVRFTGS
+799 QGHALTVSFTGS

-828 KSEAGAAFVRY
+828 QSEAGAAFVRY

-847 NCVNYASVSGIV
+847 NCVNYAPVSGKV
-859 KCSQNTGEGTVG
+859 NCSQNTGEGVVG
-871 AFAATACVG
+871 AFAAAACKG

-924 TLGSSDY
+924 TMGSSDY

-940 GCRNYGAVSAVNSN
+940 GCKNYGAVSAANSN
-954 AAAGGIVGI
+954 AAASGIVGS
-963 CWMADVAGVALAD
+963 CRMADVAGVALAD

-996 QQNSEQQTISRCLNT
+996 RQNSEQQTISRCLNT
-1011 GTITGTSYAA
+1011 GTITGMSYAA
-1021 GITGTSSGEPTLIE
+1021 GITGESKGEPTLIE
-1035 SCANTGKIAGQYAG
+1035 SCANTGKITGRYAG

-1057 EITDCYNTGDVTGS
+1057 EITDCYNTGDVTGHT
-1071 EFAGGIAGS
+1071 AGGIAAS
-1080 HNPWQFPNTHNYA
+1080 HSPWQFPNTHNYA

-1140 YALEGTCAQL
+1140 YALEGICAQL

-1187 GNVNNGYP
+1187 GNINNGYP

-1202 EPCTKHTPGEI
+1202 EACTDHTPGAAVRENE
-1213 VKVSIQ
+1213 VP
-1219 NANCTT
+1219 ATCTKD
-1225 GGRHYDVVY
+1225 GSHDEVIY
-1234 CTVCLK
+1234 CTVCKAEISRKTITDKATGHKAQAAVK
-1240 ELSRTIVTDEPLG
+1240 ENVKDATCTAAGSHDEVVYCSVCQTEISRTTVTDKALG
-1253 HDWDSATGKC
+1253 HDWDSTTGKC
-1263 KRCGI
+1263 KRCE
-1268 TCDHKWT
+1268 TACDHKWT

-1283 YACQHV
+1283 YTCQHV

-1306 GSHDEVVYCTICKAE
+1306 GSHDEVVYCTICK
-1321 VSRTNV
+1321 S
-1327 VDKATGHK
+1327 
-1335 EQPAVKE
+1335 
-1342 NVKAPTCTVDGS
+1342 
-1354 HDEVVYCSVCKEE
+1354 E

-1465 VPDSVLKTLTDAET
+1465 VPDSVLKTLTDAEA
-1479 AYANLPRSSG
+1479 AYAKLTKPGTKPGNKPTTGSDTKKDDGKTVKSG
-1489 SGSSYTGGHT
+1489 QTGDAGIVLYAAMGLVALTGGA
-1499 FTTDLEPGSITGVF
+1499 LVL
-1513 VDGKKLDSRYYT
+1513 GKKKKQD
-1525 VSGSDV
+1525 
-1531 TLTADYLKTLRSGK
+1531 
-1545 HTVKIENAT
+1545 
-1554 KVATGSFT
+1554 
-1562 LSGSGAVQSSR
+1562 
-1573 TGDPGVAIYFA
+1573 
-1584 MSAVSFLGSAAWLR
+1584 
-1598 KRKET
+1598 

>member
-1 MKKRIVSFLMA
+1 MKKRIVSLLMA
-12 LVLAVSL
+12 LVMTVSL
-19 LPVSALAVDVDTPQD
+19 LPVSAFAAEVDVPAAQD
-34 DAPVAETQGVP
+34 VP
-45 AVEQQNDENTTP
+45 TVEQQNDEKTSARTF
-57 DPQTEPTNTS
+57 TFTS
-67 DTVTFKV
+67 DCPEAKATLDVCVDGHWGSLYHVENNKTWELETTSSSGNYSLVNIQTADQFSYDAENYNFLGWKLSAGGKEYTFTEANGKDIITAFQGIFSYDDLPD
-74 ESPKG
+74 ETTY
-79 ADAYIDFTLQNST
+79 DDCIDFLYINDGFLLFLWT
-92 SRQNI
+92 SA
-97 DSATGISSYT
+97 D
-107 TSVSKDT
+107 V
-114 PISVTAQIK
+114 
-123 GYDNVHYRFVGWQIN
+123 
-138 GRSGVSETVD
+138 
-148 GYVINPG
+148 
-155 NNSSYAKMYYR
+155 
-166 SEIEEHKLL
+166 
-175 DEYVFTALFEE
+175 
-186 NESGQPAAGQVK
+186 
-198 LVIDLTEYTGAI
+198 
-210 SGSLTPLK
+210 
-218 TNPWKI
+218 
-224 EAGKRNEI
+224 
-232 MIGRTFGLIEEYNQD
+232 
-247 CLYGT
+247 
-252 SPKGTLTLDD
+252 
-262 APKSFYW
+262 
-269 TVTGLPD
+269 
-276 KCILTDFDTGTVT
+276 
-289 AQYQRNAT
+289 
-297 KFAKVFTLTAGTLT
+297 TLTAC
-311 FNQVYASNFTSKY
+311 FE
-324 NKDAWS
+324 
-330 GKTIVL
+330 
-336 TPDFN
+336 
-341 ALDQSKAFTPVVTP
+341 SKASVVTYTPVVTS
-355 DRADKGTV
+355 ADTSKGV
-363 TTAFL
+363 IAE
-368 RNNGSASSSWA
+368 NGLNLVQSTGAGSVWA

-453 LMGADGT
+453 LMGKDGT
-460 VLANLDVTIP
+460 ILANLDVTVP

-505 LHAYIYIIERYYMG
+505 LHAYIYLIERYYMG

-540 VPYMDGGI
+540 VLYMDGGI

-701 ATDTGAKTTDAHYAP
+701 ATDTGAKTTAAHYAP
-716 AITKVTVTPRDDS
+716 AITKVTVAPRDNS
-729 GAVILKNTADMLW
+729 GAITLKTAADMLW

-754 AKAVLANDIDISS
+754 AKAVLANDIDISG

-777 NHYDIPIFGYK
+777 NHYNIAIQGYK

-799 RGHTLTVRFTGS
+799 QGHALTVSFTGS

-871 AFAATACVG
+871 AFAAAACVG

-914 GSFQGNFTTG
+914 GRFQGNFTTG
-924 TLGSSDY
+924 TMGSSDY

-940 GCRNYGAVSAVNSN
+940 GCKNYGAVSAANSN

-963 CWMADVAGVALAD
+963 CWMADEDGVALAD
-976 CENHGAVSAPTGG
+976 CENHGAVSAPAGG

-996 QQNSEQQTISRCLNT
+996 RQNSEQQTISRCLNT
-1011 GTITGTSYAA
+1011 GTITGMSYAA
-1021 GITGTSSGEPTLIE
+1021 GITGESKGEPTLIE
-1035 SCANTGKIAGQYAG
+1035 SCANTGKITGRYAG

-1057 EITDCYNTGDVTGS
+1057 EITDCYNTGDVTGHT
-1071 EFAGGIAGS
+1071 AGGIAGI
-1080 HNPWQFPNTHNYA
+1080 QLMYQAPNTHYYST
-1093 VGKVSNCYTTGKV
+1093 GEVSNCYTTGKV
-1106 TGSSDNAT
+1106 TGSGDNAT

-1140 YALEGTCAQL
+1140 YALEGICAQL

-1187 GNVNNGYP
+1187 GNINNGYP

-1202 EPCTKHTPGEI
+1202 EACTDHTPGAAVRENE
-1213 VKVSIQ
+1213 VP
-1219 NANCTT
+1219 ATCTKD
-1225 GGRHYDVVY
+1225 GSHDEVIY
-1234 CTVCLK
+1234 CTVCKTEISRKTIIDKAPGHK
-1240 ELSRTIVTDEPLG
+1240 EQPAVKENVKDATCTVAGSHDEVVYCSVCKAEISRTTVTDKALG

-1263 KRCGI
+1263 KRCE
-1268 TCDHKWT
+1268 TACDHKWT
-1275 NGKCDTCG
+1275 NGKCNTCG

-1306 GSHDEVVYCTICKAE
+1306 GSHDEVVYCTICKSE

-1391 TTGKEGVKTFICTV
+1391 TTSKEGVKTFICTV
-1405 CKETKTETIDKLGE
+1405 CKETKTEAIDKLGE

-1443 SKDKINAAR
+1443 SKDRIDAAR

-1465 VPDSVLKTLTDAET
+1465 VPDSVLKTLTDAEA
-1479 AYANLPRSSG
+1479 AYAKLTKPGTKPGKPSTSTDTKKDDGKTVKSG
-1489 SGSSYTGGHT
+1489 QTGDAGIVLYAAMGLVALTGGA
-1499 FTTDLEPGSITGVF
+1499 LVL
-1513 VDGKKLDSRYYT
+1513 GKKKKQD
-1525 VSGSDV
+1525 
-1531 TLTADYLKTLRSGK
+1531 
-1545 HTVKIENAT
+1545 
-1554 KVATGSFT
+1554 
-1562 LSGSGAVQSSR
+1562 
-1573 TGDPGVAIYFA
+1573 
-1584 MSAVSFLGSAAWLR
+1584 
-1598 KRKET
+1598 

>member
-1 MKKRIVSFLMA
+1 MKKRIVSLLLA
-12 LVLAVSL
+12 LVMAVSL
-19 LPVSALAVDVDTPQD
+19 LPVSAFAAEVDVPAAQD
-34 DAPVAETQGVP
+34 VP
-45 AVEQQNDENTTP
+45 AVEQQNDENTDNVALQDAETRTLSIVSSTP
-57 DPQTEPTNTS
+57 EANAKFTGKNYEPTNSAFNSQESVSFILNS
-67 DTVTFKV
+67 DSSASKVSFEVTALSYNKDDFVFIGWEITAGDKTFF
-74 ESPKG
+74 SKN
-79 ADAYIDFTLQNST
+79 ADA
-92 SRQNI
+92 
-97 DSATGISSYT
+97 ATIEKEFAGIFSKIKAKYT
-107 TSVSKDT
+107 
-114 PISVTAQIK
+114 
-123 GYDNVHYRFVGWQIN
+123 
-138 GRSGVSETVD
+138 
-148 GYVINPG
+148 
-155 NNSSYAKMYYR
+155 
-166 SEIEEHKLL
+166 EIA
-175 DEYVFTALFEE
+175 DEYV
-186 NESGQPAAGQVK
+186 
-198 LVIDLTEYTGAI
+198 
-210 SGSLTPLK
+210 SLELS
-218 TNPWKI
+218 
-224 EAGKRNEI
+224 
-232 MIGRTFGLIEEYNQD
+232 
-247 CLYGT
+247 T
-252 SPKGTLTLDD
+252 S
-262 APKSFYW
+262 A
-269 TVTGLPD
+269 
-276 KCILTDFDTGTVT
+276 
-289 AQYQRNAT
+289 
-297 KFAKVFTLTAGTLT
+297 
-311 FNQVYASNFTSKY
+311 
-324 NKDAWS
+324 
-330 GKTIVL
+330 TIVL
-336 TPDFN
+336 TASFKSAHEAP
-341 ALDQSKAFTPVVTP
+341 QFTPVVTSSNGNY
-355 DRADKGTV
+355 GTISAENV
-363 TTAFL
+363 VFSA
-368 RNNGSASSSWA
+368 NVENGSLWT

-390 LDYVADEAGNK
+390 LDYVADEAGNQ
-401 FVSEDGKTAQITVT
+401 FASTDGTTAQITVT
-415 AADQKFTAYFTSAI
+415 AADQKFTAYFTATV
-429 APMYDETN
+429 APMYDETS
-437 ADSVTVNVTI
+437 ADSVTVNVTL

-460 VLANLDVTIP
+460 ILANLDVTVP
-470 YFDLADYGLSKYY
+470 YFDLADYGLSRFY

-494 NNDKLIERPTA
+494 NSDTIIERPTA

-535 KKKTD
+535 KKATD
-540 VPYMDGGI
+540 VRYMDGGL
-548 AYNSGRTVALNPT
+548 AYNSNRTLALMPT
-561 GSATSLYMKQFWGH
+561 GDATSLYMKQFWGH

-628 SQDVYSIAQGDT
+628 SQDAYTVAVGET

-674 DWNKVADVTGDGT
+674 DWNKVAAITGDGT

-701 ATDTGAKTTDAHYAP
+701 ATDTGAKTTAAHYAP
-716 AITKVTVTPRDDS
+716 AITKVTVVGEPE
-729 GAVILKNTADMLW
+729 KNTDEYYLIKNAEDMFW
-742 FQNYVNEQGHYD
+742 FQQYVNERGHYD
-754 AKAVLANDIDISS
+754 AKAKLAADIDISG
-767 LDWQGLGENV
+767 LDWQGLGENIDNKDV
-777 NHYDIPIFGYK
+777 DNQGYK

-799 RGHTLTVRFTGS
+799 QGHALTVSFTGS

-828 KSEAGAAFVRY
+828 KSEAGTAFVRY

-847 NCVNYASVSGIV
+847 NCVNYASISGGARTN
-859 KCSQNTGEGTVG
+859 SGTVAG
-871 AFAATACVG
+871 AFAAAACVG

-893 VNRGDV
+893 ANHGDV
-899 QTTGHNAGGILGQVA
+899 QTTGTYAGGILGNVV

-940 GCRNYGAVSAVNSN
+940 GCKNYGAVSAANRN

-963 CWMADVAGVALAD
+963 CSMADVAGVVLSD
-976 CENHGAVSAPTGG
+976 CENHGAVSAPAGG

-996 QQNSEQQTISRCLNT
+996 RQNSEQQTISRCLNT
-1011 GTITGTSYAA
+1011 GTITGKLYAA
-1021 GITGTSSGEPTLIE
+1021 GITGVSKGEPTLIE
-1035 SCANTGKIAGQYAG
+1035 SCANTGKIAGQRAG
-1049 GIVAVSFG
+1049 GIVAVSYG

-1080 HNPWQFPNTHNYA
+1080 HDVWQYPNTHNYA
-1093 VGKVSNCYTTGKV
+1093 TGKVSNCYTTGKV
-1106 TGSSDNAT
+1106 TGSSDNAI
-1114 IGAAVGKLHTGNI
+1114 IGAAVGELHTGGT

-1140 YALEGTCAQL
+1140 YALEGICAQL

-1202 EPCTKHTPGEI
+1202 EACTDHTPDAAVRENEVPATCTKDGSHDE
-1213 VKVSIQ
+1213 
-1219 NANCTT
+1219 
-1225 GGRHYDVVY
+1225 VVY
-1234 CTVCLK
+1234 CTVCKTEISRKTITDKATGHKAQAAVK
-1240 ELSRTIVTDEPLG
+1240 ENVKDATCTVAGSHDEVVYCSACQTEISRTTVTDKALG
-1253 HDWDSATGKC
+1253 HDWDSTTGKC
-1263 KRCGI
+1263 KRCE
-1268 TCDHKWT
+1268 TACDHKWT

-1283 YACQHV
+1283 YTCQHV

-1306 GSHDEVVYCTICKAE
+1306 GSHDEVVYCTICKSE

-1391 TTGKEGVKTFICTV
+1391 TTGKEGVKTFTCTV

-1443 SKDKINAAR
+1443 SKDRIDAAR

-1465 VPDSVLKTLTDAET
+1465 VPDSVLKTLTDAEA

-1489 SGSSYTGGHT
+1489 SGSAYTGGHT

-1545 HTVKIENAT
+1545 HTVKIENAA

-1584 MSAVSFLGSAAWLR
+1584 MGAVSLLGSAAWLR